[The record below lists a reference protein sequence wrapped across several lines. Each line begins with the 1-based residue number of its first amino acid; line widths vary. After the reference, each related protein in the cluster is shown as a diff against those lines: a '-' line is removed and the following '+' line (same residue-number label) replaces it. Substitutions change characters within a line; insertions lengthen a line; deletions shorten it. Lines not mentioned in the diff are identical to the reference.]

1 MNNKQ
6 VIAVLAIVIM
16 SFSSLFVYLSTNS
29 TMETNH
35 LWTERVVEGGGSTK
49 IAQIFVEGVISPELD
64 ETRQSVLLQLDAAIE
79 DPQVKGIVLAVNTPG
94 GDVVTSDHI
103 YQKIIQAKKSGKVV
117 AVSMGSI
124 AASGGYYISTPAHK
138 IFANPL
144 TVTGSI
150 GVIMSF
156 SNYKE
161 LADKIGYHEINI
173 RTGEYKSMGNPLSE
187 FTQETKHIYQS
198 IVNESYEQ
206 FVNII
211 INNRNLDRSTVV
223 KLADG
228 RVFSGTQAK
237 SLGLVD
243 EMGNVEDATNYV
255 KKKLGLHHCKLVQ
268 YERKSSFFTGLLSVA
283 ASPVSTLERQIQ
295 EIKATFEN
303 STPRILY
310 MVK

>member
-16 SFSSLFVYLSTNS
+16 SFSSLFVYFATNRA
-29 TMETNH
+29 MEANYS
-35 LWTERVVEGGGSTK
+35 WTERVVEGGGSAK

-64 ETRQSVLLQLDAAIE
+64 KTRPSVLSQLDAAIE
-79 DPQVKGIVLAVNTPG
+79 DSQVKGIVLAVSTPG

-117 AVSMGSI
+117 AVSMGPI

-138 IFANPL
+138 IYANPL

-156 SNYKE
+156 SNYKA
-161 LADKIGYHEINI
+161 LADKIGYREINI
-173 RTGEYKSMGNPLSE
+173 STGEYKSMGDPMSE

-198 IVNESYEQ
+198 IVDESYKQ
-206 FVNII
+206 FINII
-211 INNRNLDRSTVV
+211 VNNRNLDRNTVV

-228 RVFSGTQAK
+228 RVFSGSQAK

-243 EMGNVEDATNYV
+243 ELGNVEDATKYV
-255 KKKLGLHHCKLVQ
+255 KKKLGLQHYKLVQ
-268 YERKSSFFTGLLSVA
+268 YEGKSSFFTGLLAEA
-283 ASPVSTLERQIQ
+283 ASPVSTVERQIQ
-295 EIKATFEN
+295 EIKSIFEN